1 MIKINILTHF
11 LFALNTI
18 GCINNVDGNHKL
30 SFNGVKDSL
39 QIPTGM
45 SKNATLLNLGSDV
58 EPILAWADYIGML
71 HKEGISYSHIHG
83 VRYCYVLT
91 FR

>member
-30 SFNGVKDSL
+30 SFNGYPFEQVR
-39 QIPTGM
+39 
-45 SKNATLLNLGSDV
+45 
-58 EPILAWADYIGML
+58 IL
-71 HKEGISYSHIHG
+71 SH
-83 VRYCYVLT
+83 
-91 FR
+91 FP